1 MSFTSMNSRFAAA
14 VRALAVVVGMS
25 VLCVSI
31 QAAEHDALKLR
42 TKDANAYYHRG
53 LAKIDKGDLDG
64 AIAEFNRAIE
74 LDPKYAKAYN
84 NRGNAKIAKGDLDQ
98 ASADYNRAIDL
109 DPKYANAPATA
120 ALPNKPR
127 AIFT

>member
-42 TKDANAYYHRG
+42 TKGANAYYHRG

-64 AIAEFNRAIE
+64 ASAE
-74 LDPKYAKAYN
+74 
-84 NRGNAKIAKGDLDQ
+84 
-98 ASADYNRAIDL
+98 YNRAIDL
-109 DPKYANAPATA
+109 DPKYANASGNRGLAKQTKGDLYGA
-120 ALPNKPR
+120 IADYSR
-127 AIFT
+127 AIELDPKLV